1 MAENEGALPAEGSK
15 APVFTLPGSS
25 GKRVGL
31 GEFTGSAVVL
41 YFYPK
46 DNTSGCTVEA
56 QEFRDLD
63 REFRKAKVTVLGVS
77 PDSVESH
84 CKFAAKQKLTFTL
97 LADEDH
103 KVAQKYGVW
112 GEKSLYG
119 RKYLGIHRTTFLI
132 DRAGKIARVWTKVK
146 PRGHAAEVL
155 EAARAL

>member
-1 MAENEGALPAEGSK
+1 MPENKIALAAEGTK
-15 APVFTLPGSS
+15 APAFSLPSSTGETLKLSDLKG
-25 GKRVGL
+25 G
-31 GEFTGSAVVL
+31 AVVL

-46 DNTSGCTVEA
+46 DNTSGCTLEA

-63 REFRKAKVTVLGVS
+63 REFKKAKTTVLGVS

-84 CKFAAKQKLTFTL
+84 CKFIAKQKLTFTL

-103 KVAQKYGVW
+103 ALAEKYGVW

-119 RKYLGIHRTTFLI
+119 RKYFGVHRTTFLI
-132 DRAGKIARVWTKVK
+132 DRNGKIARIWTKVK
-146 PRGHAAEVL
+146 PKGHAAEVL